1 MKVYILIAEKFVN
14 GSKSDV
20 EPFTTKEDAETAM
33 RIAWGKAIS
42 EYRDSG
48 MEPLKEECFIDDNY
62 AVFTRRNII
71 NGKSLVESIETWKIR
86 ESELDIQVAVR
97 VEDGL
102 VQEAYSNADV
112 QVEVY
117 NVDFSEFPEDEEI
130 AESDKR
136 EKEWE
141 EETQK
146 PGWRQV
152 W

>member
-33 RIAWGKAIS
+33 RIAWGKALS

-86 ESELDIQVAVR
+86 ECEPDIQVAAR